1 MHSYALIVIINNG
14 DEILSI
20 HERMPRVKFGLRNR
34 RGTKTRYGLKTRR
47 NTVQIRSE
55 TEPRD
60 HNSALMS
67 VCSMNDL
74 TGPFLNTVARTESN
88 SRLCTL
94 RPLSIS
100 PLLDC
105 RRRVVRPETIVPIQQ
120 RLTAAGVTELSATR
134 RANVKDSSTMVSYTN
149 SADRG

>member
-20 HERMPRVKFGLRNR
+20 HERMLRVQFGLRNR

-67 VCSMNDL
+67 VCSTNDP
-74 TGPFLNTVARTESN
+74 TGPF
-88 SRLCTL
+88 
-94 RPLSIS
+94 
-100 PLLDC
+100 
-105 RRRVVRPETIVPIQQ
+105 
-120 RLTAAGVTELSATR
+120 
-134 RANVKDSSTMVSYTN
+134 
-149 SADRG
+149 